1 MVHLLSIIYFVYFSF
16 LTSSLIS
23 YFINYRQTLLG
34 ADQRNYVVTAYYQ
47 SANIA
52 KIIIQMLLA
61 VHTGNYYIWAVVE
74 LSFGIIYSFI
84 LNSKINQ
91 VYPWLKSDVKLGKKL
106 FQKYPDIIKYTKQ
119 LFIHKIGSVV
129 YGQISPFL
137 VYAFASLQAV
147 AYYGNYTLIV
157 SKLDGLVNN
166 LLGSTSA
173 GVGSLIAEGN
183 KAKILKTYWEL
194 MAIRFL
200 ISSVFIFALYH
211 LLPPFISLWLG
222 KEYILSD
229 TILVLVL
236 ISYFLGIIRG
246 TNEQFILG
254 YGLFADIWAPFV
266 EALILI
272 VVAII
277 GGTIW
282 GFEGVLLGSIAST
295 TLIIYVWKPYYLFK
309 QGFKIS
315 IWKYWLPWIKHVF
328 LMLLSFLIS
337 EFIILKLPT
346 PWVASESWIEWI
358 VCAFIIV
365 AVQIVVSLVLF
376 CLFIQGTRDFITRI
390 KVKFLSQR

>member
-1 MVHLLSIIYFVYFSF
+1 M
-16 LTSSLIS
+16 
-23 YFINYRQTLLG
+23 
-34 ADQRNYVVTAYYQ
+34 
-47 SANIA
+47 
-52 KIIIQMLLA
+52 
-61 VHTGNYYIWAVVE
+61 
-74 LSFGIIYSFI
+74 
-84 LNSKINQ
+84 
-91 VYPWLKSDVKLGKKL
+91 
-106 FQKYPDIIKYTKQ
+106 
-119 LFIHKIGSVV
+119 
-129 YGQISPFL
+129 
-137 VYAFASLQAV
+137 
-147 AYYGNYTLIV
+147 
-157 SKLDGLVNN
+157 
-166 LLGSTSA
+166 
-173 GVGSLIAEGN
+173 
-183 KAKILKTYWEL
+183 
-194 MAIRFL
+194 
-200 ISSVFIFALYH
+200 
-211 LLPPFISLWLG
+211 
-222 KEYILSD
+222 
-229 TILVLVL
+229 LVL

-376 CLFIQGTRDFITRI
+376 SLFIQGTRDFITRI